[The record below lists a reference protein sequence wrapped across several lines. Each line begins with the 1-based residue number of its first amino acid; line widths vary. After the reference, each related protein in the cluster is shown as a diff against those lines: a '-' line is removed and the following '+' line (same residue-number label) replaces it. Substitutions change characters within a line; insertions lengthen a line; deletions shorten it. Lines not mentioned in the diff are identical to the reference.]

1 MMRDAIPNVT
11 HQVGSAAEE
20 MLALQF
26 RALRIDVER
35 EYRFHATRRWRF
47 DFAVPAKKLAI
58 EIEGG
63 LYNGGRHTRG
73 KGYELDLEK
82 YQAAQLEGWTVYRC
96 SPTMVKTGDA
106 VRTMQS
112 LLEMRA

>member
-11 HQVGSAAEE
+11 ERVGSEAEE

-26 RALRIDVER
+26 RALRIEVER
-35 EYRFHATRRWRF
+35 EYRFHNTRRWRF
-47 DFAVPAKKLAI
+47 DFALPGPKLAI

-73 KGYELDLEK
+73 KGYEQDLEK
-82 YQAAQLEGWTVYRC
+82 YQAAMLDGWTVYRC
-96 SPTMVKTGDA
+96 SPGMVKTGDA
-106 VRTMQS
+106 VRTVQK